1 MGCGFLWLWFE
12 GGGDSGFV
20 KGGKGC
26 KRWIRVV
33 LALMVVAKVV
43 TDDYYGG
50 LCIDKGDDHLGWQLA
65 SGILGG
71 GG

>member
-12 GGGDSGFV
+12 GDGDSGFV

-33 LALMVVAKVV
+33 LALMVVVKVV
-43 TDDYYGG
+43 SDDYWGG
-50 LCIDKGDDHLGWQLA
+50 MCIDEG
-65 SGILGG
+65 
-71 GG
+71 